1 MKKILS
7 ITLIALFL
15 FTMLSCTLTT
25 YTLLDKLPISL
36 HIPRDAEVI
45 GKVEYGE
52 FVVKF
57 AFFGFI
63 PRHIDISPLVKKIFR
78 NHPEAEGLGNLTIK
92 SKWGILDILNL
103 FALGMV
109 GKTVVIEGFLFK
121 MPEDKVGMYNS
132 EFEYKYNFTPD
143 GEGLESIE
151 LYGYI
156 LRKDFEEALKEKSE
170 SE

>member
-15 FTMLSCTLTT
+15 FTMLSCTMTT

-45 GKVEYGE
+45 GKVEHEE
-52 FVVKF
+52 FVVKITLKP
-57 AFFGFI
+57 FF
-63 PRHIDISPLVKKIFR
+63 PRHIDISPMVKKIFR
-78 NHPEAEGLGNLTIK
+78 DHPEADGLGNLTIK
-92 SKWGILDILNL
+92 SKLGILDILNM
-103 FALGMV
+103 FVFGII
-109 GKTVVIEGFLFK
+109 GETVVIEGILFK
-121 MPEDKVGMYNS
+121 MPEDKIGMYNS
-132 EFEYKYNFTPD
+132 EFEYKYNYTPD